1 MLVSENTTAT
11 YTPCPPGSYLARCI
25 KLVDLGTQTTDYQ
38 GESKSAHKVLIAF
51 EVLDPDT
58 RRDDGEAFVL
68 SKRYTLSLHEKA
80 ALRKE
85 LASWRGRDF
94 TPEELKGFDLKTVL
108 GAPAFVSV
116 VETTKGD
123 RTYSNIAGIMKAP
136 KGMPVP
142 SGTEPLTLWDM
153 TAAQPDWSAFAGL
166 HRKLQEQIEAS
177 PEFARLTPPKS
188 VQMGQQ
194 APAAPAPARSPA
206 PVPAAP
212 VAPPAAAGAG
222 HGFEDMDS
230 DIPF

>member
-38 GESKSAHKVLIAF
+38 GEAKTAHKVLIAF

-68 SKRYTLSLHEKA
+68 NKRYTLSLHEKA

-123 RTYSNIAGIMKAP
+123 RTYSNIAGVMKAP

-142 SGTEPLTLWDM
+142 SGTEALVLWDM
-153 TAAQPDWSAFAGL
+153 TATSPDWTAFAGL

-177 PEFARLTPPKS
+177 PEFSRLTPPKS
-188 VQMGQQ
+188 VQMPAQ

-206 PVPAAP
+206 PAPAPVPAAP
-212 VAPPAAAGAG
+212 AAG